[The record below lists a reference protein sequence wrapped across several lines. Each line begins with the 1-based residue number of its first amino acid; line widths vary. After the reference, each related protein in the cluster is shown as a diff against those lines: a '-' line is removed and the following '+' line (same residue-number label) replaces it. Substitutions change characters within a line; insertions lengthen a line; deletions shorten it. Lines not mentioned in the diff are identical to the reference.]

1 MTLQE
6 DFEKAADDAKTLPD
20 GTSNDDKL
28 KLYGLFKQGTVGDVN
43 TGKPGIFDQ
52 KGRAKWDAWNAKKG
66 MDKETAQKE
75 YIALVKSLAEKYAK

>member
-1 MTLQE
+1 MGVQE
-6 DFEKAADDAKTLPD
+6 DFDKAAEEAKGLPD

-28 KLYGLFKQGTVGDVN
+28 SLYGLFKQGTVGDVD

-66 MDKETAQKE
+66 MEKETAQKE
-75 YIALVKSLAEKYAK
+75 YIALVRSLQEKYAK